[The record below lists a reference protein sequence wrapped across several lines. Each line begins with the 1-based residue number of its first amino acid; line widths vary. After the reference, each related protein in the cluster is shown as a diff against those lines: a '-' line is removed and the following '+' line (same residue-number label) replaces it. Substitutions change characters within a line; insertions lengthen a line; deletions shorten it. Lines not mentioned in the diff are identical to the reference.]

1 MDMIILGI
9 GLILGAIYVRRW
21 IGRMRS
27 ETVAGVRDSQEDE

>member
-9 GLILGAIYVRRW
+9 ALILGAIYVRRL

-27 ETVAGVRDSQEDE
+27 ETVSGIRDSQEDE